1 MRILGIDFG
10 TKRIGLAISDESET
24 IAFAHEVIATKDGYI
39 RTIIELIQN
48 EGIGGVV
55 IGISKTTDGQDNIL
69 EEKRKKFVEELQK
82 NVTVFEI
89 DERFSS
95 HEARLREFGN
105 DRRRD
110 RKNKINRKM
119 HIDAEAAQI
128 ILQRFLDSRR

>member
-24 IAFAHEVIATKDGYI
+24 IAFAHAVIVTKEGYV

-55 IGISKTTDGQDNIL
+55 IGISKTTDGQDNLL

-110 RKNKINRKM
+110 RQNKINRKM

-128 ILQRFLDSRR
+128 ILQRFLDSRK